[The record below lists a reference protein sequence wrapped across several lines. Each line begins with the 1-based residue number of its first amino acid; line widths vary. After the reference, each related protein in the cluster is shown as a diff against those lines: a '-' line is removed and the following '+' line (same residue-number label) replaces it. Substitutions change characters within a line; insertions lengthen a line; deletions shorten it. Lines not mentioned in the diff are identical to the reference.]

1 MKKIINCL
9 LLIVFLF
16 PAFCASNVSAANI
29 STYQQNVITKKG
41 VVLDENGDT
50 MPGVNVSIKGTTNGV
65 NTDLDGAFILDVKL
79 GDVILISFV
88 GYKDQELKV
97 TDDKSIK
104 IKLVP
109 DTEKLDEVIIVGY
122 GVQRKKDKTGA
133 IVRVSADDISEGVLT
148 DPIQGIMGK
157 VAGVNITK
165 KGGDP
170 NGGFNVQIRGTA
182 GLKSGTSPL
191 YVVDGV
197 PGVDPT
203 TIAASDIESFN
214 VLKDA
219 SSAAIYGS
227 RGATGVIIITTKKG
241 SFNQKGKLT
250 YNGYTSADVVANRL
264 KLYSADDI
272 RAYAKKKGL
281 SFSDQGASTNW
292 QDEIYRTGITQ
303 SHNLAFSGGGSDHI
317 YRASVNYENFEG
329 VIKGTE
335 KERLIARLNAT
346 QKLLDDKL
354 TVSMNLAGTFENN
367 QYQKTDGSNGEAV
380 MFQAFARNPSFPV
393 RNADGSYFEVKDF
406 ENANPNALINQINN
420 RREAK
425 RFLANVKADL
435 EIVDGLVG
443 GVNVSYR
450 RDDNE
455 NWYSRPSYQ
464 INTSDGGYAKRN
476 YENSYTKMFEG
487 TLKYNKVFNSMH
499 NVGALAGYSWQ
510 QDGKDSF
517 GAQGRDMLSDIV
529 GSDNLKFA
537 NDVLPQDIWSWK
549 EQNRLISFIGRFSYN
564 YDSRYYLTGTIRK
577 DGSSKFG
584 ANHEWGWFPSFS
596 AAWDLSREGFLSD
609 YDWLDQFK
617 FRVGFGVTGNQE
629 IGNYNDIARI
639 HTDGRT
645 LDPNTGKKTLIIK
658 QASNAN
664 PDLKWEENKEWNFGI
679 DFSIINNRL
688 TGSIDYYNKT
698 TSDLLA
704 EYSVPVPP
712 NRYDKIYANAGEIS
726 NKGLEINLVANILT
740 GSDLSWK
747 STLSYSHNKQE
758 VVSLSDGDYNL
769 ENMKVSWINGRGLV
783 GMWSQ
788 LVKPGFELGTFY
800 GWKNA
805 GIDQN
810 GNWLFYTKDGK
821 LTNAQ
826 NDEDRQVIGHALPD
840 FTMSMTNSF
849 VYKNWDL
856 NFTLRAVVGGDVLNV
871 TKMVLGNPRMLPN
884 SNALEGTM
892 EMGEMLND
900 SPKYSDYYIEDGS
913 FLRLDN
919 LSLGYTVNTKKNK
932 YISSCRFYL
941 SSNNLFTLT
950 KYSGIDP
957 ESNYGGFENLG
968 VDMYDVYPKTRTF
981 TVGMKIGF

>member
-1 MKKIINCL
+1 MKKITSFL

-16 PAFCASNVSAANI
+16 PAFLTQRVEASNI
-29 STYQQNVITKKG
+29 SMHQQDDITKRG
-41 VVLDENGDT
+41 IVVDENGTT
-50 MPGVNVSIKGTTNGV
+50 MPGVSVTIKGTNDGV
-65 NTDLDGAFILDVKL
+65 STDIDGAFVVNVRLGSILVF
-79 GDVILISFV
+79 SFV
-88 GYKDQELKV
+88 GYQDQYVVVDDTKELRV
-97 TDDKSIK
+97 
-104 IKLVP
+104 KLVP
-109 DTEKLDEVIIVGY
+109 EREALEEVVVVGY
-122 GVQRKKDKTGA
+122 GVQKKKDKTGA
-133 IVRVSADDISEGVLT
+133 VVRVGNDEISEGVLT
-148 DPIQGIMGK
+148 DPIQGLMGK

-197 PGVDPT
+197 PGIDPT
-203 TIAASDIESFN
+203 TVAPEDIESFN
-214 VLKDA
+214 ILKDA

-241 SFNQKGKLT
+241 KYNQKGKLT
-250 YNGYTSADVVANRL
+250 YNGYVSADVVANRL
-264 KLYSADDI
+264 DLYSADDI
-272 RAYAKKKGL
+272 RDYSNKKGL
-281 SFSDQGASTNW
+281 SFNDQGSNTDW
-292 QDEIYRTGITQ
+292 QDEIYRTGVTQ
-303 SHNLAFSGGGSDHI
+303 SHNLSFAGGGADHN

-329 VIKGTE
+329 VVKGTE

-354 TVSMNLAGTFENN
+354 TVSMNLSGTFENN
-367 QYQKTDGSNGEAV
+367 QYQKLNESNGEAV

-393 RNADGSYFEVKDF
+393 YAQDGSFFEVNDF
-406 ENANPNALINQINN
+406 ENSNPVALINQMTNK
-420 RREAK
+420 REAK

-450 RDDNE
+450 RDDHE
-455 NWYSRPSYQ
+455 KWIARPSYQ
-464 INTSDGGYAKRN
+464 INSTDGGYAKRE
-476 YENSYTKMFEG
+476 YENNYTKMIEG
-487 TLKYNKVFNSMH
+487 TLKYNKTFADLHKVNI
-499 NVGALAGYSWQ
+499 LAGYSWQ

-517 GAQGRDMLSDIV
+517 GAQGRDMLSDFV
-529 GSDNLKFA
+529 GADNLKFA

-549 EQNRLISFIGRFSYN
+549 EQNRLISFIGRVSYN
-564 YDSRYYLTGTIRK
+564 FDSKYYFTGTLRR

-596 AAWDLSREGFLSD
+596 SAWDISRESFMESF
-609 YDWLDQFK
+609 DWLDQLK
-617 FRVGFGVTGNQE
+617 LRVGFGITGNQE

-664 PDLKWEENKEWNFGI
+664 PDLKWEENKEWNVGI
-679 DFSIINNRL
+679 DFSVIDNKL

-726 NKGLEINLVANILT
+726 NKGIEVNLVGNILT
-740 GSDLSWK
+740 DRELSWK
-747 STLSYSHNKQE
+747 TTLSYSQNTQKVE
-758 VVSLSDGDYNL
+758 SLSDGNYNL
-769 ENMKVSWINGRGLV
+769 ENMKVSWLNGRGLV
-783 GMWSQ
+783 GVWSQ

-821 LTNAQ
+821 LTTAQ

-840 FTMSMTNSF
+840 FTASMTNAF

-856 NFTLRAVVGGDVLNV
+856 NFTIRAVVGGDVLNV
-871 TKMVLGNPRMLPN
+871 TKMVLGNPHMLPN
-884 SNALEGTM
+884 RNALKGTF
-892 EMGEMLND
+892 EMAEILSD

-919 LSLGYTVNTKKNK
+919 ISLGYTINTKNNK
-932 YISSCRFYL
+932 YISSCRLYV

-957 ESNYGGFENLG
+957 ESNYGGYEYLG

-981 TVGMKIGF
+981 TFGMKIGF